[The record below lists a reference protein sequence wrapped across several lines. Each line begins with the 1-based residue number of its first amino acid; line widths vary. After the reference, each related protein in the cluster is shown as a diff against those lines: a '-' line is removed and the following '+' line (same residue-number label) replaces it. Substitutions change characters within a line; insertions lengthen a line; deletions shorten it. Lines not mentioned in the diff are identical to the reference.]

1 MTIRKVE
8 RLESFEDVKAEF
20 QHLRE
25 NIGLDDLRPSGV
37 REEAPSESGLDK
49 GRFRV
54 VELSGV
60 PYIYYRTIAGTLY
73 KKQMDVA

>member
-1 MTIRKVE
+1 MSIRKVD

-25 NIGLDDLRPSGV
+25 NIGLDDLRPSGT
-37 REEAPSESGLDK
+37 REDTPAQTSLDK
-49 GRFRV
+49 GRFSLA
-54 VELSGV
+54 EINGV
-60 PYIYYRTIAGTLY
+60 PYIYYRALSGTLY